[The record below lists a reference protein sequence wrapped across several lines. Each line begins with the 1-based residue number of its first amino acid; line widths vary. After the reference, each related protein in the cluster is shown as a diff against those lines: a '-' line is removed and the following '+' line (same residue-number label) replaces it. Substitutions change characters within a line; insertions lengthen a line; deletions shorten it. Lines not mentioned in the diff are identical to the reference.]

1 VTATDATAAVEAVYR
16 IEFPKLVAGLTRR
29 VGDLGLAE
37 ELAQD
42 ALVDALKQWP
52 ESGTPRN
59 PGAWLMAVA
68 KRKAV
73 DRFRRD
79 QKLAAKYARIGLDA
93 DATIVG
99 RGGELGDVDGVDD
112 LDLDGEVIED
122 DRLRL
127 IFVACH
133 PVLPM
138 ASRVALTL
146 RMLGGLTTSEIARA
160 YLQPEPTVAQ
170 RIVRAK
176 KAIASA
182 GVPFE
187 VPTGDDRAA
196 RLGSVLEVVYLIFNE
211 GYSATAGEAWL
222 RPDLCG
228 EALRLGRLLAALSPL
243 EPEVHGL
250 LALMEIQSSRLAARV
265 TSDGE
270 PVLLRDQDRRRWDWL
285 LINRGLASLARAEEL
300 APEPGPYALQAA
312 IAACHAHADVDD
324 TDWARL
330 AELYGVLAAITPS
343 PVVELNRAVAISM
356 ARGPADGLALVD
368 ELAATGALDSYHLF
382 HSVRGDLLD
391 RLDRSE
397 EASEEFTRAAGLA
410 GNEPERQMSLRRA
423 KDAAKRGRNAA
434 ETAPP
439 A

>member
-16 IEFPKLVAGLTRR
+16 IEFPKLVAGLARR

-42 ALVDALKQWP
+42 ALVDALRQWP
-52 ESGTPRN
+52 ATGTPRN

-79 QKLAAKYARIGLDA
+79 QNLAAKYGRIGAEPDA
-93 DATIVG
+93 SLTGG
-99 RGGELGDVDGVDD
+99 RGDVDAVDE

-133 PVLPM
+133 PVLPVP
-138 ASRVALTL
+138 ARVALTL
-146 RMLGGLTTSEIARA
+146 RLLGGLTTNEIARA
-160 YLQPEPTVAQ
+160 YLQPETTIAQ

-176 KAIASA
+176 KAIAKA

-187 VPTGDDRAA
+187 VPVDDDRQA
-196 RLGSVLEVVYLIFNE
+196 RLASVLEVVYLIFNE

-228 EALRLGRLLAALSPL
+228 EAVRLGRLLAALSPD
-243 EPEVHGL
+243 EAEVHGL

-265 TSDGE
+265 GPDGE
-270 PVLLRDQDRRRWDWL
+270 PILLRDQDRRRWDWL
-285 LINRGLASLARAEEL
+285 LINRGLASLQRAEEL

-330 AELYGVLAAITPS
+330 AELYGVLATTTPS
-343 PVVELNRAVAISM
+343 PVVELNRAVAVSM
-356 ARGPADGLALVD
+356 ASGPADALELVD
-368 ELAATGALDSYHLF
+368 ELHETHTLDGYHLF
-382 HSVRGDLLD
+382 HSVRGDLLR
-391 RLDRSE
+391 RLGRHA
-397 EASEEFTRAAGLA
+397 EAHDEFTRAAALA

-423 KDAAKRGRNAA
+423 RDAAEQAGDA
-434 ETAPP
+434 ETTPP